1 MSDKDSVMEVMNVF
15 DKFSLSILKPNK
27 TKRDLAKIG
36 AQKGVSLAMCSMNCI
51 NLTKKKNK
59 NFKVYVFLITKSL
72 KLKRTLL
79 DVLSI

>member
-27 TKRDLAKIG
+27 TKRDIAKIG

-51 NLTKKKNK
+51 NLTKKKIK
-59 NFKVYVFLITKSL
+59 ILRYTFFL
-72 KLKRTLL
+72 
-79 DVLSI
+79 